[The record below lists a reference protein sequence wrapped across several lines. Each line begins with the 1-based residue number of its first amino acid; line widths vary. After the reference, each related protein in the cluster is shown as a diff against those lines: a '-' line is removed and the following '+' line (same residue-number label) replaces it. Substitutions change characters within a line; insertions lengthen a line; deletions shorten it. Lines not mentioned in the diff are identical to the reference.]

1 MHCIFSSLC
10 VCFVLQSLIIIR
22 QVFLIVFPHPKPK
35 RKALTFQLQQQLL
48 KNGMKFYLYMSD
60 TQAEVCQDSAQ
71 FCTILFPRRDQ
82 TTSEKAPEIPAL
94 VRFSY
99 LRQTLRPPFLESSV
113 TSRLPQRSLSRQPQ
127 LRRHLLG
134 ENLLKAHHGGE
145 RTTCKSA
152 GSSSHSCRPQH
163 PGHNAALCRH
173 INQAAQG
180 THSLQPFKI
189 Q

>member
-1 MHCIFSSLC
+1 M
-10 VCFVLQSLIIIR
+10 
-22 QVFLIVFPHPKPK
+22 FPYPKPK
-35 RKALTFQLQQQLL
+35 RKALPFQLQQQLL

-71 FCTILFPRRDQ
+71 LCTISFPRRDQ
-82 TTSEKAPEIPAL
+82 ATSEKAPEIPAL

-99 LRQTLRPPFLESSV
+99 LRQTLRPSVLESSK
-113 TSRLPQRSLSRQPQ
+113 TSCLPQRSLSRQPQ

-173 INQAAQG
+173 ICQAAQG
-180 THSLQPFKI
+180 THTLQPFKI

>member
-1 MHCIFSSLC
+1 M
-10 VCFVLQSLIIIR
+10 
-22 QVFLIVFPHPKPK
+22 FPYPKPK
-35 RKALTFQLQQQLL
+35 RKALPFQLQQQLL

-60 TQAEVCQDSAQ
+60 TQAEVCQDYTNI
-71 FCTILFPRRDQ
+71 CTNPFPRRDQ

-99 LRQTLRPPFLESSV
+99 LRQTLRPPFLESSL
-113 TSRLPQRSLSRQPQ
+113 TSCLPQRSLSRQPQ

-134 ENLLKAHHGGE
+134 ENPLKAHGGE

-173 INQAAQG
+173 ICQAAQG
-180 THSLQPFKI
+180 THTLKPFKI